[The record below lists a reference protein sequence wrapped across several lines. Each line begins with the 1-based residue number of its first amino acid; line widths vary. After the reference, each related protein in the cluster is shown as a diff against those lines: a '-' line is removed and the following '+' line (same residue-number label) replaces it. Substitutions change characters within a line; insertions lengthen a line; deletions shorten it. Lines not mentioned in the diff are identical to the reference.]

1 MGSISDTIFVHE
13 SPFPGTP
20 YLAAD
25 LLADM
30 RRLDEQMCKS
40 KKKLAAAVGASGTS
54 LTNFFGVGPFVTATV
69 IGDVADVSRF
79 ASRDHFAAYNGT
91 APVEV
96 SSEALRSLKR
106 RISNAIYARLRA
118 DARHAASSANEGPG
132 RATGERH

>member
-1 MGSISDTIFVHE
+1 
-13 SPFPGTP
+13 
-20 YLAAD
+20 
-25 LLADM
+25 M

-96 SSEALRSLKR
+96 SS
-106 RISNAIYARLRA
+106 
-118 DARHAASSANEGPG
+118 
-132 RATGERH
+132 